1 MAQRLVACYRWIKA
15 ASGGSHLYAKI
26 SNRGT
31 PYKKLSKEPALVKG
45 QDIFGDNAPLLE

>member
-1 MAQRLVACYRWIKA
+1 MAQRIAACYRWIKA

-31 PYKKLSKEPALVKG
+31 PYKKLSKEPTLIKG
-45 QDIFGDNAPLLE
+45 QDVFGDNTPLLE